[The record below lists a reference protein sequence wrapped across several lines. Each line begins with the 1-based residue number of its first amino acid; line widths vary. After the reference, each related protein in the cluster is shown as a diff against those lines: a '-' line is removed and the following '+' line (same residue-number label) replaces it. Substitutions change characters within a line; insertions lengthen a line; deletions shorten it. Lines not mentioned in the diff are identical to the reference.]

1 MLPKIMSK
9 PIKIAIVD
17 DHPIV
22 IEGISILFSNNS
34 NYTIIASFTKG
45 LDLLKYQSI
54 NDIDVVLLDVFLPD
68 INGIDLCKTIKQQYP
83 KIVILGMSSQS
94 ERSLVM
100 QFIQNG
106 ANGYLLKN
114 ASLQEFYDCIE
125 KAINGEIVFSNEV
138 KQVISKPEISD
149 FKKFPSLTR
158 REKEILILLSEGKNT
173 QEIADI
179 LFLSYLT
186 VQTHRRNILHKLDAK
201 NVAELVNIASKN
213 RLL

>member
-1 MLPKIMSK
+1 MSK

-22 IEGISILFSNNS
+22 IEGISMLFSNAA
-34 NYTIIASFTKG
+34 NYKVVASFTKG
-45 LDLLKYQSI
+45 LDVLKYTA
-54 NDIDVVLLDVFLPD
+54 IDNLDVILLDVFLPD
-68 INGIDLCKTIKQQYP
+68 INGIDLCKIIKLQYP

-114 ASLQEFYDCIE
+114 ASLEEFYDCIK
-125 KAINGEIVFSNEV
+125 KALNGEIVFSQEV
-138 KQVISKPEISD
+138 KSIISKPDTSD
-149 FKKFPSLTR
+149 LKKLPSLTR
-158 REKEILILLSEGKNT
+158 REKEILLLLSEGKNT
-173 QEIADI
+173 QEIADA
-179 LFLSYLT
+179 LFLSFLT
-186 VQTHRRNILHKLDAK
+186 IQTHRRNILNKLDAK
-201 NVAELVNIASKN
+201 NVAELVNIAIKN

>member
-1 MLPKIMSK
+1 MLPNNMSK

-22 IEGISILFSNNS
+22 IEGISMLFSNS
-34 NYTIIASFTKG
+34 TIYKVVTSFTKG
-45 LDLLKYQSI
+45 LDLLKYTAI
-54 NDIDVVLLDVFLPD
+54 NEIDVVLLDVFLPD
-68 INGIDLCKTIKQQYP
+68 VNGIDLCKTIKQQYP
-83 KIVILGMSSQS
+83 KIVVLGMSSQS

-114 ASLQEFYDCIE
+114 ASLQEFYDCIQ

-149 FKKFPSLTR
+149 LKKLPSLTK

-173 QEIADI
+173 QEIADT

-201 NVAELVNIASKN
+201 NVAELVSIASKN

>member
-1 MLPKIMSK
+1 MHK

-22 IEGISILFSNNS
+22 IEGISMLFSNVPE
-34 NYTIIASFTKG
+34 YLIIASFTKG
-45 LDLLKYQSI
+45 MDLLNYKLI
-54 NDIDVVLLDVFLPD
+54 EDIDVLLLDVFLPD
-68 INGIDLCKTIKQQYP
+68 SNGIDLCKTIKQRYP
-83 KIVILGMSSQS
+83 KMVVLGMSSQS

-114 ASLQEFYDCIE
+114 ASLQEFYDCIDTAT
-125 KAINGEIVFSNEV
+125 KGEIAFSNEV
-138 KQVISKPEISD
+138 KLVISKPEASD
-149 FKKFPSLTR
+149 LKVIPTLTR
-158 REKEILILLSEGKNT
+158 REKEILQLLAKGKNT

-179 LFLSYLT
+179 LFLSFLT
-186 VQTHRRNILHKLDAK
+186 VQTHRRNILNKLEVK
-201 NVAELVNIASKN
+201 NAAELINIAIKN